1 MSLAA
6 IWSSFCLGEAKWVA
20 KVKRRQGKMVL
31 TAASCAL
38 SNHFHQLTMQADGG
52 IYKSR
57 PQEKQAV
64 ETEAL

>member
-6 IWSSFCLGEAKWVA
+6 IWSSFCLGETKWVE
-20 KVKRRQGKMVL
+20 KVKRREGKMVL

-38 SNHFHQLTMQADGG
+38 SNRFHQLTMQADAL
-52 IYKSR
+52 